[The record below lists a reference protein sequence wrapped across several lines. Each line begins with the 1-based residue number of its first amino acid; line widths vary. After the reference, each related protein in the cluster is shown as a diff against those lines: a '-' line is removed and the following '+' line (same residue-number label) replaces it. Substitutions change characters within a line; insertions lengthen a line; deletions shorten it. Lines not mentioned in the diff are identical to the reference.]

1 MPIYIVLSI
10 YAKIHNDDV
19 WCADADDADADIAD
33 DVDTH
38 VLRL

>member
-1 MPIYIVLSI
+1 MPIYIVLGI

-19 WCADADDADADIAD
+19 WCADADANADIAD